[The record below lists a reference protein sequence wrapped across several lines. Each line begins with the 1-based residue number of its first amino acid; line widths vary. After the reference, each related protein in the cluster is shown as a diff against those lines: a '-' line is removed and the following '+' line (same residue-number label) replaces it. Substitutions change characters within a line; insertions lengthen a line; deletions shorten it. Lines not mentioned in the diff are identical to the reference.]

1 MSKAP
6 SQNGNPADLFF
17 KLSRGVPGRA
27 PRDMSPPE
35 MSFADPA
42 AVMASPDLAYGAG
55 KIFLGVVGGDVHSGT
70 ARWGGTERYITG
82 GAAIGVLDDRHMLTV
97 AGTRAG
103 KGRSAI
109 VPNML
114 RYPGSVLAIDPKGE
128 LATVTAQA
136 RAKMDG
142 HKVYVLDPFG
152 ETMPP
157 DGQADALAPYRCGF
171 NPMEAVRATNLVEDA
186 SLIADALVV
195 SDRSNDP
202 HWTESART
210 LIEGVI
216 MLVATHP
223 VFKGKRDLTTVY
235 RLIGKG
241 LDVPAPEGEKKR
253 DGMELLKQ
261 AMLTAPQVAIQLA
274 GADFFDRP
282 DRERGSV
289 LSTAR
294 RQLRPM
300 AFDEIAAS
308 LSAGGLDLADLKR
321 ESVTIYLCIPARH
334 LGTCGR
340 WLRLFVNI
348 ALQAMERVKIAP
360 KVPVLFL
367 LDEFAALGP
376 MRQIE
381 DAAGQIAGYGVKL
394 WPILQDLGQLK
405 ALYKDRWE
413 TFMGNAGV
421 LQFFGN
427 SDLTTLEWISKR
439 LGKTAVEVRGQST
452 VAPGSRNSG
461 ATGES
466 FSTQLFSLL
475 EPEAVALIF
484 GRADPALRQLIIRPG
499 LQPMIL
505 QRAYY
510 DKHEAF
516 AGLVS

>member
-27 PRDMSPPE
+27 ARDMSPPE

-142 HKVYVLDPFG
+142 HRVYVLDPFG

-157 DGQADALAPYRCGF
+157 EGQADALALYRCGF

-261 AMLTAPQVAIQLA
+261 AMLTAPQEAIQLA

-348 ALQAMERVKIAP
+348 ALQAMERVKAAP

-439 LGKTAVEVRGQST
+439 LGKTAVEVLGQST

-466 FSTQLFSLL
+466 YSVQLFSLL

-510 DKHEAF
+510 DKHDAF

>member
-1 MSKAP
+1 MNTSSP
-6 SQNGNPADLFF
+6 SGSARSDLFF
-17 KLSRGVPGRA
+17 KLSRGVPGCS
-27 PRDMSPPE
+27 PRDMLPPE
-35 MSFADPA
+35 MSFADPS
-42 AVMASPDLAYGAG
+42 AVMASSALAYGPG
-55 KIFLGVVGGDVHSGT
+55 KIFLGVVGGRAQEGT
-70 ARWGGTERYITG
+70 ARWGGTERFVSG
-82 GAAIGVLDDRHMLTV
+82 GMPIGVLDDRHMLTV

-109 VPNML
+109 IPNML

-128 LATVTAQA
+128 LATITARV
-136 RAKMDG
+136 RAAMDG
-142 HKVYVLDPFG
+142 HRVYVLDPFG
-152 ETMPP
+152 ETLPP
-157 DGQADALAPYRCGF
+157 AGQDDPLAPYRCGF
-171 NPMEAVRATNLVEDA
+171 NPMEAVRETNLVEDA

-223 VFKGKRDLTTVY
+223 VFKGKRNLTTVY

-241 LDVPAPEGEKKR
+241 LDWPAPKGEKKR

-261 AMLTAPQVAIQLA
+261 AMLNAPQEAIQLA
-274 GADFFDRP
+274 AADFFDRP

-300 AFDEIAAS
+300 AFDEIAQS
-308 LSAGGLDLADLKR
+308 LTAGGLDLLDLKR
-321 ESVTIYLCIPARH
+321 EQITVYLCIPARH

-360 KVPVLFL
+360 THPVLFL

-439 LGKTAVEVRGQST
+439 LGKTAVEVRNQSM
-452 VAPGSRNSG
+452 VAPGSRDSG

-475 EPEAVALIF
+475 EPEAVAMIF

-499 LQPMIL
+499 MQPMIL

-510 DKHEAF
+510 DKHDEF
-516 AGLVS
+516 AGLTP